1 MIHREV
7 LSFIMYAGVSLRLT
21 AVNLRETLCY
31 NEMRAHKLSKK

>member
-21 AVNLRETLCY
+21 ACQPQGNTVLKW
-31 NEMRAHKLSKK
+31 NEGTQIK